1 MIYSFEVNIK
11 FNILKTILTFD
22 IVFLIFFVYTYRL
35 TLPISKF

>member
-11 FNILKTILTFD
+11 FNILKPILMFD

-35 TLPISKF
+35 TLPHI